1 MVQRGSFICS
11 QLSSSRLSDGVSIS
25 VYHKAEAPMACLLY
39 NHNKNSMVDH
49 DCTERLAV
57 RILVFLESKMLSWRL
72 NFEGLFPWSFA
83 VILAGDGT
91 EGCAL
96 AVAAA

>member
-1 MVQRGSFICS
+1 MVLRGSFICS
-11 QLSSSRLSDGVSIS
+11 QISSSRLSDGVSFS

-39 NHNKNSMVDH
+39 NLVNNAMVDH

-57 RILVFLESKMLSWRL
+57 RILVILESKMLSWRL
-72 NFEGLFPWSFA
+72 NFEGSFPWPFA
-83 VILAGDGT
+83 VILAGNGI
-91 EGCAL
+91 ERCAL